1 MISVP
6 ENAAAKMRRWL
17 VLMAVCLFCTACI
30 WDETEHSDDIRVGD
44 PLPAFTVTV
53 RGDGAEHTVS
63 AASLRGCVSVVT
75 LFSVTCPD
83 CRATMP
89 ELQRAYEAFAPLG
102 VRFLNISR
110 AEGWDRVE
118 ALWEEFGLTMPYS
131 AQEDRSVYELF
142 AKSVV
147 PRVYLS
153 DENGI
158 VRFLHTDDPTP
169 DFSTLQQ
176 ELNSLLGR

>member
-1 MISVP
+1 MGLNRTFIKRW
-6 ENAAAKMRRWL
+6 AALFLAGL
-17 VLMAVCLFCTACI
+17 LLFSCVLEKT
-30 WDETEHSDDIRVGD
+30 DQPGDIRVGN
-44 PLPAFTVTV
+44 PLPTFSVVV
-53 RGDGAEHTVS
+53 RDGETESMVS
-63 AASLRGCVSVVT
+63 TSSLKGSVSVIT

-89 ELQRAYEAFAPLG
+89 EIQRAYDAFAPQG
-102 VRFLNISR
+102 VKFLNISR

-131 AQEDRSVYELF
+131 AQEDRTVYELF

-153 DENGI
+153 DKQGI
-158 VRFLHTDDPTP
+158 VRYIHTDSPNP
-169 DFSTLQQ
+169 DFPVLEV
-176 ELNSLLGR
+176 ELNTLLGN